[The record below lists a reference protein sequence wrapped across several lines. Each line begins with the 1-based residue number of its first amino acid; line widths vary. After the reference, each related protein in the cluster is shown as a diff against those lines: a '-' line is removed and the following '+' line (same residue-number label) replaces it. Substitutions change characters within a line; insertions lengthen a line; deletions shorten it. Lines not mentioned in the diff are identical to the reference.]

1 MLLESDVSIVS
12 HLHGKTIRGEFKDVL
27 YVPKLGTNLFSIGA
41 ATDSGIDANFRKD
54 AVVFLKNNLEV
65 MHGQRIG
72 KSLYH
77 LKVIA
82 ENLNPEPTSTY
93 SATSVKS
100 HFQTWHQ
107 RLAHVNRK
115 AIQKMIKLNAVTG
128 FDLDLNNTVH
138 PLCEGCIFG
147 KMTRSPFYSSS
158 TKSDNVGHIIHSVT
172 VRSYRVSLCVY
183 VCVCTVCTPPTS

>member
-1 MLLESDVSIVS
+1 MFQNLEQTSSRLEPLQI
-12 HLHGKTIRGEFKDVL
+12 LK
-27 YVPKLGTNLFSIGA
+27 
-41 ATDSGIDANFRKD
+41 IDANFRKD

-82 ENLNPEPTSTY
+82 ENSNPEQTSTY

-115 AIQKMIKLNAVTG
+115 ANPKDDQT
-128 FDLDLNNTVH
+128 
-138 PLCEGCIFG
+138 
-147 KMTRSPFYSSS
+147 
-158 TKSDNVGHIIHSVT
+158 
-172 VRSYRVSLCVY
+172 
-183 VCVCTVCTPPTS
+183 